1 MRSVATVD
9 TDEQDAMSVLLGSI
23 LDSFEKLE
31 IVVFLHG
38 RGDDRRDTRSIG
50 RHLQLEPEVVV
61 NTLADLV
68 EANILCAP
76 RGDDTG
82 WWFDPD
88 SPWATT
94 IDVLVELYT
103 DDRNELM
110 RLIRRIALQQLEPS
124 LRSRIFV
131 MMMRRR
137 RGAVPN

>member
-1 MRSVATVD
+1 MPAKLTTGPAVNRASGRASGP
-9 TDEQDAMSVLLGSI
+9 DAMSVQLGSI

-94 IDVLVELYT
+94 IDV
-103 DDRNELM
+103 RC
-110 RLIRRIALQQLEPS
+110 
-124 LRSRIFV
+124 SREENDNCSSA
-131 MMMRRR
+131 
-137 RGAVPN
+137 G